1 MWRKALA
8 ISLAILVVMTV
19 GRLFIYGS
27 AGQPEVAAA
36 PAISGKLTDGVTIAN
51 FDWRKGGL
59 AGGVALVKFTVRNGN
74 TVPVKDVAV
83 TCWFDGASGTNLSH
97 ADVTLY
103 DVLLPGETR
112 VFPERNLGRIDQQA
126 ADAHC
131 DVVSAKG

>member
-1 MWRKALA
+1 MFSHFQEIALPHAPDFPAAPDRAVVRRALISVSDKTGLIEAARALDALGVELVSTGGTRAA
-8 ISLAILVVMTV
+8 I
-19 GRLFIYGS
+19 
-27 AGQPEVAAA
+27 AAA
-36 PAISGKLTDGVTIAN
+36 
-51 FDWRKGGL
+51 GL
-59 AGGVALVKFTVRNGN
+59 
-74 TVPVKDVAV
+74 PVKDVAV